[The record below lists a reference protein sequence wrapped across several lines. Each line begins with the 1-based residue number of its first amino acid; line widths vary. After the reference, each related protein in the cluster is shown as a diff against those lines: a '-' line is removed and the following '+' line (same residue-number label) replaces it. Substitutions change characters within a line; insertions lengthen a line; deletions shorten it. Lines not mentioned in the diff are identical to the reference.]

1 MTTHPRSTV
10 RRMPERGKYDRETIH
25 AILDEG
31 YLCHAAFAVE
41 GQPFVIPTLY
51 GRADE
56 VLYLHGSAASRTLRE
71 LSRGVEASIAVTLVD
86 GLVLA
91 RSGYHSSMNYRSV
104 TAFGTA
110 RLLEDEDRKVAA
122 LKTISDHLMK
132 GRWEEIREP
141 SAQELKATSVLEFSI
156 AEAAA
161 KIRTGGPND
170 DEEDY
175 ALPVWAGVL
184 PVRIAPGAPV
194 ADARLNAETPVPDY
208 LANWRR

>member
-1 MTTHPRSTV
+1 MTGKPRSTV
-10 RRMPERGKYDRETIH
+10 RRMPERGKYDTETIH
-25 AILDEG
+25 GILDEG
-31 YLCHAAFAVE
+31 FLCHVGFAVE

-51 GRADE
+51 GRAGGT
-56 VLYLHGSAASRTLRE
+56 LYLHGSAASRTLRE
-71 LSRGVEASIAVTLVD
+71 LSRGIEACVTVTLTD

-110 RLLEDEDRKVAA
+110 RLIEEDERKVEA
-122 LKTISDHLMK
+122 LRTVSEHLLK
-132 GRWEEIREP
+132 GRWDEIRPP
-141 SAQELKATSVLEFSI
+141 SPQELKATSVLEFAI

-161 KIRTGGPND
+161 KVRTGGPND

-184 PVRIAPGAPV
+184 PVRIAPGAPLP
-194 ADARLNAETPVPDY
+194 DARLNAETPVPEHV
-208 LANWRR
+208 ANWRR